1 MLMRTLS
8 IGVMAILL
16 AAPAAM
22 GADLTERLHS
32 ERMTIVKVDQPG
44 GRFFCAEH
52 RHWTSAVRS
61 DLAGLRPGD
70 IVAVE
75 RTGRGPVHLVLVR
88 AAADEL
94 TSPEQ

>member
-8 IGVMAILL
+8 MGAMVISL

-22 GADLTERLHS
+22 ASGLTDQLQS

-44 GRFFCAEH
+44 GRFLCAEH
-52 RHWTSAVRS
+52 RHWTSAVKS
-61 DLAGLRPGD
+61 DLAALRPGD

-75 RTGRGPVHLVLVR
+75 RVGRGPVHLVLVR
-88 AAADEL
+88 HAADEL
-94 TSPEQ
+94 ASPEQ